1 MKWVKCILY
10 LMLIFGCTTISFA
23 KEWINEEK
31 MIKVNIAVF
40 NDFRKD

>member
-23 KEWINEEK
+23 KEWIK
-31 MIKVNIAVF
+31 
-40 NDFRKD
+40 NDKS